1 MKLMPKEN
9 RVRIWLAIVGTASI
23 LLVAAYAMVQQST
36 RLSANDLPL
45 ATAQTIKHE
54 LEGGESPADVV
65 PQVKTD
71 SLTDDTV
78 FAIITDANHQVL
90 ASSLNDPQSVR
101 PPQGVFDYAAVH
113 GEDNVTW
120 QTGAGA
126 RLATI
131 VIPYKSGFIVT
142 GQSLNQ
148 AEKRVTTYTLLMLVA
163 WLVILGWTFMA
174 LWFYL

>member
-1 MKLMPKEN
+1 MPKEN

-54 LEGGESPADVV
+54 LEDGQNPSDVV

-71 SLTDDTV
+71 SLSDDTV
-78 FAIITDANHQVL
+78 FAIITDKSHQIL
-90 ASSLNDPQSVR
+90 ASSLSDPQSVR
-101 PPQGVFDYAAVH
+101 PPQGVFDYAAAH
-113 GEDNVTW
+113 GRDNVTW

-131 VIPYKSGFIVT
+131 VIPYKSGFVVT
-142 GQSLNQ
+142 GQSLSQ

-163 WLVILGWTFMA
+163 WLVIIGWSFIV
-174 LWFYL
+174 LWFYI